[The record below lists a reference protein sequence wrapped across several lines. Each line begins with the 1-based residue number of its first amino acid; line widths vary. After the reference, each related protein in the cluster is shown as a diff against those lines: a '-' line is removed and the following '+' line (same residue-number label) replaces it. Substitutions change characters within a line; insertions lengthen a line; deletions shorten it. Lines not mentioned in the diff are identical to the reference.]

1 MIFIRGPVADLNKMS
16 FFNSLQQY
24 VTSSVANLSLSPK
37 RFSLSR
43 DSSGEGS
50 TDGTGSHPPLTPGP
64 TGSISGIVTG
74 GRSASAGNVI
84 VSPAAHSGPS
94 VLHGFPKVVPPPGTV
109 TPPHSRSLSVRR
121 RTLECP
127 PPPGLVLP
135 PGTGPPRRLG
145 SFRKTTQQ
153 QQQHA
158 TTPGSA
164 GISRQPLM
172 FCRRR
177 QSWPEV
183 DQQATSG

>member
-1 MIFIRGPVADLNKMS
+1 LRTIFDINRSIIFDKMS

-50 TDGTGSHPPLTPGP
+50 TDGTGSHAPLTPGP
-64 TGSISGIVTG
+64 TGSPG
-74 GRSASAGNVI
+74 GRSASAGSVI
-84 VSPAAHSGPS
+84 VSPAVHIGPS
-94 VLHGFPKVVPPPGTV
+94 GLHGFPKVVPPPGTV
-109 TPPHSRSLSVRR
+109 TPPHSRSLSARR

-135 PGTGPPRRLG
+135 PGASPPRRLG
-145 SFRKTTQQ
+145 SFRKSSQQ
-153 QQQHA
+153 A

-164 GISRQPLM
+164 VMSRQPFM

-177 QSWPEV
+177 QSWPEI

>member
-1 MIFIRGPVADLNKMS
+1 MS

-43 DSSGEGS
+43 DSSAEGS
-50 TDGTGSHPPLTPGP
+50 TDGTGSHPPLTPGA
-64 TGSISGIVTG
+64 TGSCSSVTS
-74 GRSASAGNVI
+74 GRSASAGNVV
-84 VSPAAHSGPS
+84 VSPAHSGPS
-94 VLHGFPKVVPPPGTV
+94 MLHGFPKVVPPPGTV
-109 TPPHSRSLSVRR
+109 TPPHGRSLSARR

-135 PGTGPPRRLG
+135 PGAGPPRRLG
-145 SFRKTTQQ
+145 SFRKSNQQ
-153 QQQHA
+153 QQQQQQA

-164 GISRQPLM
+164 GLGRQPLM

>member
-1 MIFIRGPVADLNKMS
+1 MS

-43 DSSGEGS
+43 DSSGESS
-50 TDGTGSHPPLTPGP
+50 TDGAGSHPPLTPGP
-64 TGSISGIVTG
+64 TGSSSGIVTG

-94 VLHGFPKVVPPPGTV
+94 LLYGFPKVVPPPGTV

-153 QQQHA
+153 QQQA

-164 GISRQPLM
+164 GRQPLM

>member
-1 MIFIRGPVADLNKMS
+1 MS

-43 DSSGEGS
+43 DSSHEGNA
-50 TDGTGSHPPLTPGP
+50 DGAGNHPPLTPGA
-64 TGSISGIVTG
+64 TGSSSGSGSITS

-84 VSPAAHSGPS
+84 VSPAHGGPS

-109 TPPHSRSLSVRR
+109 TPPHSRSLSTRR

-135 PGTGPPRRLG
+135 PGAGPPRRLG
-145 SFRKTTQQ
+145 SFRKNTQQ
-153 QQQHA
+153 QQQQQQA

-164 GISRQPLM
+164 GIGRQHLM

>member
-1 MIFIRGPVADLNKMS
+1 MS

-43 DSSGEGS
+43 DSSGESS

-64 TGSISGIVTG
+64 TGSSGGTVTG

-84 VSPAAHSGPS
+84 VSPAAASHGGPS

-145 SFRKTTQQ
+145 SFRKTSQQ
-153 QQQHA
+153 QQQQA

>member
-1 MIFIRGPVADLNKMS
+1 MS

-43 DSSGEGS
+43 ESSNGSGDMPPASPGISGAGS
-50 TDGTGSHPPLTPGP
+50 T
-64 TGSISGIVTG
+64 SGG
-74 GRSASAGNVI
+74 GRSASTGNATVPP
-84 VSPAAHSGPS
+84 VTASS

-109 TPPHSRSLSVRR
+109 TPPHSRSLSARR
-121 RTLECP
+121 KTLECP
-127 PPPGLVLP
+127 PVPGLVLP
-135 PGTGPPRRLG
+135 PGAGPPRRLG
-145 SFRKTTQQ
+145 SFRK
-153 QQQHA
+153 QHQHSQ
-158 TTPGSA
+158 PGPA
-164 GISRQPLM
+164 PAKLM

>member
-1 MIFIRGPVADLNKMS
+1 MS

-64 TGSISGIVTG
+64 TGSSSGTVTG

-94 VLHGFPKVVPPPGTV
+94 GLHGFPKVVPPPGTV

-145 SFRKTTQQ
+145 SFRKPNQQ
-153 QQQHA
+153 QQQQA
-158 TTPGSA
+158 TSPGSA